1 MPKCVSSFWQISL
14 FNAILFASLITQI
27 SSATLSATLS
37 DIVEEKGVNVLPV
50 LPLTPESPGKQI
62 DEFLEKLENLKQNP
76 PKKVEG
82 TILCEETRL
91 TREFLEKILAFLE
104 LLDDLTERMN
114 PYRNDYPSL
123 ASFDDKFHAR
133 CTQSIEEMKVTFG
146 ILMILNKTRKRLE
159 VLSPDF

>member
-14 FNAILFASLITQI
+14 FNAILFALLITQI
-27 SSATLSATLS
+27 SSATLS
-37 DIVEEKGVNVLPV
+37 DIVEEKGVNDLPV

-91 TREFLEKILAFLE
+91 TREYLEKILAFLE

-123 ASFDDKFHAR
+123 ATFDDKFQAR

-146 ILMILNKTRKRLE
+146 ILIILNKTRKRLE